1 MTDLEYL
8 KKYYKGNLN
17 DAIKRLDKGEA
28 VQYIVG
34 NVEFYNTII
43 NVNKNVLI
51 PRFETEE
58 LVEKTINYINKYF
71 KEKIDILDLGTGSGC
86 IAIALAK
93 NIDSNVDAFDISD
106 SALELARENA
116 LLNKVDVN
124 FVKQDMTVPND
135 KLYDVVISNPPYLR
149 DESEVEEIVRNNEPS
164 LALYAT
170 DDGMYFYKKILEN
183 YKNNLKDR
191 FIIAFELGYNQA
203 DILSEFAKNLY
214 PNSEVI
220 IDYDL
225 TEYKRFLFI
234 INVD

>member
-71 KEKIDILDLGTGSGC
+71 KNKIDILDLGTGSGC

-106 SALELARENA
+106 SALELAKENA

-149 DESEVEEIVRNNEPS
+149 DETEVEEIVRNNEPS

-183 YKNNLKDR
+183 YKNNLKDK

-225 TEYKRFLFI
+225 TGYKRFLFV